1 MAYFYEKKTA
11 LALNAEKKKAGSQA
25 VFFWLRDD
33 VCVYVDASESRAT
46 AAEFFVML
54 RKALPFL
61 VYTIVVREVS
71 VRLLEDV
78 IRTISV
84 VKAEQLLQHR
94 AFFFSLFLSQ
104 FFRKCISKTRWIHSN
119 YFKTVLKTFE
129 RRRKIFCICSQNYSS
144 QIARESARARP
155 FKLF

>member
-11 LALNAEKKKAGSQA
+11 LALNAEKKKEGSQA

-33 VCVYVDASESRAT
+33 VCVYVDASESSA

-71 VRLLEDV
+71 VRLEDV

-84 VKAEQLLQHR
+84 VKAEQL
-94 AFFFSLFLSQ
+94 AS
-104 FFRKCISKTRWIHSN
+104 
-119 YFKTVLKTFE
+119 
-129 RRRKIFCICSQNYSS
+129 
-144 QIARESARARP
+144 
-155 FKLF
+155 

>member
-1 MAYFYEKKTA
+1 VAYFYEKKTA

-84 VKAEQLLQHR
+84 VKAEQL
-94 AFFFSLFLSQ
+94 AS
-104 FFRKCISKTRWIHSN
+104 
-119 YFKTVLKTFE
+119 
-129 RRRKIFCICSQNYSS
+129 
-144 QIARESARARP
+144 
-155 FKLF
+155 